1 MVKNLGYSSIRA
13 QALTAPPYVFGY
25 ICVILIAIYS
35 DHYRCRAR
43 SLLISYAVGTIGII
57 ILWPSLYH
65 PNLSGLSYFALF
77 LVVAGYNMQAPA
89 VASWL
94 GTNISNPA
102 KRAAAMG
109 WQSTWGELFGGC
121 IGANIFISSEAP
133 TYTTGFTVLTVLV
146 LVGGVGACIGNWYCL
161 RAANIKKDRILPEEL
176 EGRYSEEELAKM
188 GEYSPYFRYI
198 L

>member
-1 MVKNLGYSSIRA
+1 MVKDLGYSSVRA
-13 QALTAPPYVFGY
+13 QALTAPPYLFACICIVF
-25 ICVILIAIYS
+25 VALYS
-35 DHYRCRAR
+35 DRYQCRAR
-43 SLLISYAVGTIGII
+43 SLLISYAIGTIGIV
-57 ILWPSLYH
+57 ILWASLYYH
-65 PNLSGLSYFALF
+65 NLAGVSYFAIF

-94 GTNISNPA
+94 ATNILNPA

-109 WQSTWGELFGGC
+109 WQSTWGQLFGGC
-121 IGANIFISSEAP
+121 IGANIFIESEAP
-133 TYTTGFTVLTVLV
+133 TYIAGFTVLTVLV

-161 RAANIKKDRILPEEL
+161 RAANIKKDRIPLEDL
-176 EGRYSEEELAKM
+176 EGEYSENDLAEM